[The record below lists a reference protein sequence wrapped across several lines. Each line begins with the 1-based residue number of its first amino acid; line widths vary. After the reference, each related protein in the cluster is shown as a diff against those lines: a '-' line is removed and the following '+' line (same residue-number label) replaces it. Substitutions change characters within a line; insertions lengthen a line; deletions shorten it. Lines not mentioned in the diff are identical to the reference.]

1 MGLTTTITMALATT
15 GASGGRM
22 LMYSGT
28 IITADSTMILA
39 GAGLGA
45 VRRVDSTGGFMG
57 AAGLVMAG
65 AADMEGGTEEADM
78 ADNGPTSKIFQL

>member
-28 IITADSTMILA
+28 TILADSTMIWA

-57 AAGLVMAG
+57 AADLVTAG
-65 AADMEGGTEEADM
+65 AADMEAATEAADM
-78 ADNGPTSKIFQL
+78 GDDDLTTAIL